1 MLFATRL
8 CWNTNRWQSPSG
20 DAKERE
26 AGSTFSREYGFG
38 HEEWLFRHEWELDG
52 WRYGF
57 IQGVNKG
64 RKTQLKRGLL
74 DVVLYTID
82 DNKQRRF
89 VAAID
94 ELEVLTDQ
102 AAQDALD
109 AFKAN
114 GWFETMLE
122 EVSKAG
128 GDSDVMRNQLF
139 PWNTFNVRYRVEN
152 ATFEGFL
159 SLVPPDHPIQKN
171 NRYQLVQLSDRDS
184 AVSGGGFAKRGRSAR
199 TSQTSVVPGPRKGS
213 IATTVDPIH
222 NRMQQ
227 RLCAK
232 LAQDFPTLK
241 VVQEKDFVD
250 VLAEDQNTVRLY
262 EIKSELNSR
271 TVLRHAIGQLL
282 EYAYH
287 GKNETRQVVLVAVGR
302 KKLEKA
308 DLEYLNLLRHK
319 FNLVIEYLEI
329 AGD

>member
-20 DAKERE
+20 DADNKE
-26 AGSTFSREYGFG
+26 AGSTFRREHGFG
-38 HEEWLFRHEWELDG
+38 HEEWLFRTGWELDG

-64 RKTQLKRGLL
+64 RKTQLKRALL
-74 DVVLYTID
+74 DLVLYTID
-82 DNKQRRF
+82 DNKRRRF
-89 VAAID
+89 VAVIN
-94 ELEVLTDQ
+94 ELEVLSDR

-114 GWFETMLE
+114 GWFQTMLE
-122 EVSKAG
+122 EVTKAG
-128 GDSDVMRNQLF
+128 GDSDVMRNEPS

-152 ATFEGFL
+152 ATFENFL

-171 NRYQLVQLSDRDS
+171 NRYQLVQLPDQASTDPG
-184 AVSGGGFAKRGRSAR
+184 SGFTKRGRSAR
-199 TSQTSVVPGPRKGS
+199 TALTRVVPTPRKGS

-227 RLCAK
+227 RLFAK
-232 LAQDFPTLK
+232 LAQDYPTLK

-308 DLEYLNLLRHK
+308 DREYLNLLRHK